1 MTIEV
6 IVRHKGTEI
15 ELARLEIE
23 NVGLEDEYGDY
34 SVRLLV
40 HKGQGTGVHQRGI
53 TNFPRKKYNVLAL
66 LLQALNTLEPSELE
80 YVGDWDTRP
89 SLQELPPLKKKRG
102 FW

>member
-15 ELARLEIE
+15 ELARIEIE
-23 NVGLEDEYGDY
+23 NVGIDGEHGDY

-40 HKGQGTGVHQRGI
+40 HKGKGTGVHQRGI
-53 TNFPRKKYNVLAL
+53 TSFPRTKYNVLAL
-66 LLQALNTLEPSELE
+66 LLQALNTLTPDELE
-80 YVGDWDTRP
+80 YMGDWDKRP
-89 SLQELPPLKKKRG
+89 PIRDLPPLPKKRG

>member
-15 ELARLEIE
+15 ELARIEIE
-23 NVGLEDEYGDY
+23 NVGSDDEYGDY
-34 SVRLLV
+34 SVRLLA

-53 TNFPRKKYNVLAL
+53 TSFPRRKYNVLAL
-66 LLQALNTLEPSELE
+66 LLQALNTLTPAELE
-80 YVGDWDTRP
+80 FVGEWDKRP
-89 SLQELPPLKKKRG
+89 PIADLPPLPKKRG